1 MESGWRGNNIGGGV
15 GNEDSADMVHQ
26 TLFQKKG
33 VTSSDQRKGTLGGVG
48 AEVVSCPTRLSST
61 HIFQHPENRG
71 IKHGCARVEE
81 PG

>member
-1 MESGWRGNNIGGGV
+1 MESGWRGHNIGGGV

-61 HIFQHPENRG
+61 QIYISISREQRN
-71 IKHGCARVEE
+71 IARMC
-81 PG
+81 

>member
-48 AEVVSCPTRLSST
+48 AEVVSCPTRLSSIYKST
-61 HIFQHPENRG
+61 RIPWLDYHAMFGTPS
-71 IKHGCARVEE
+71 
-81 PG
+81 P

>member
-33 VTSSDQRKGTLGGVG
+33 VTSSDQRKGILGGVG
-48 AEVVSCPTRLSST
+48 AEVVSCPTSVIYTYIST
-61 HIFQHPENRG
+61 SR
-71 IKHGCARVEE
+71 EE
-81 PG
+81 RNIAQMC